1 MYLDMEKCFQMQSL
15 TSTVVS
21 ISWENEKRTYK
32 QQINV
37 KGTDLQR
44 LRQVWESSSSGE
56 CWLNDNV

>member
-1 MYLDMEKCFQMQSL
+1 MYLDMEKCIQMQSL

-21 ISWENEKRTYK
+21 ISWENAQHTYK
-32 QQINV
+32 QQIDV
-37 KGTDLQR
+37 KGTDLQC